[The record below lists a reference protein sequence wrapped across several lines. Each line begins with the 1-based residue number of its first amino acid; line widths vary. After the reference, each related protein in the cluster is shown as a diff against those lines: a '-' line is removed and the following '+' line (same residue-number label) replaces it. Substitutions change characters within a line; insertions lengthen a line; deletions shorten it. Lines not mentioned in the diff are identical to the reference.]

1 MMKEKKVKDHMRGYV
16 GAPIQHHRLENYS
29 EDENL
34 PTGLKKN
41 VTQSLMTRYLKVRA
55 SLGKVVL

>member
-16 GAPIQHHRLENYS
+16 GAPIQHYRLENYS

-34 PTGLKKN
+34 PRYVEPPSDRTEEERYPITPDKVFEG
-41 VTQSLMTRYLKVRA
+41 QS
-55 SLGKVVL
+55 